1 MQRTPAEQDA
11 YTEAYPR
18 SPANTNLDHLASATK
33 PPSSLGLPSYY
44 TQYEGDQA
52 DASGQV
58 PADAEPPCKR
68 SRRSDQ
74 SATSTE
80 ASEDLSAQ
88 SNSSVSK
95 APARK
100 SLSDGTAIKETT
112 RRTRKPKMAG
122 MHKSVAICM
131 DKVNS
136 NTKAQRAM
144 WEDTINVFQQRAL
157 MENAW
162 GDDEPRNVT
171 VKQFK
176 NKLDGVR
183 AGYKAKRGR
192 MLATGNCPLNA
203 NASSDEGED
212 TFRKYPEILAD
223 CFFGEHDEASDDS
236 AAESGG
242 RRRKFT
248 SNPTSV
254 HPIYRKEL
262 GSDLAALWPLL
273 CDVFSHRPGCTGE
286 AFVETGV
293 PDRVS
298 LPPSESDEDER
309 AGDDNADSDSYK
321 SPTKARE
328 KAKATAKA
336 KKQRDKQYSNFA
348 TKRPADVLAFDPN
361 PR

>member
-1 MQRTPAEQDA
+1 MQEK
-11 YTEAYPR
+11 
-18 SPANTNLDHLASATK
+18 ASETGITKAKESVSSRKKKAGQEPATK
-33 PPSSLGLPSYY
+33 IEPV
-44 TQYEGDQA
+44 DQEVIFL
-52 DASGQV
+52 S
-58 PADAEPPCKR
+58 K
-68 SRRSDQ
+68 SRKV
-74 SATSTE
+74 E

-131 DKVNS
+131 DKVVTEAGHDNVHRQIQRK
-136 NTKAQRAM
+136 NATKKAKGGAKGSAKGTQRAM